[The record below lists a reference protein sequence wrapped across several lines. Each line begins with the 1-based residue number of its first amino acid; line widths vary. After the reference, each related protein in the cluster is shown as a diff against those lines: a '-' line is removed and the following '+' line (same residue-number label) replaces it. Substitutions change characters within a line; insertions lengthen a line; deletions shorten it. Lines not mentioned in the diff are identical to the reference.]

1 MRMRAWGIAISSG
14 HLCLALAGWLALG
27 VPPWFFG
34 GCALLTLGISQLA
47 APLMGPRGDDGNGD
61 DGGPGDGPQD
71 PGPPWWP
78 QFERE
83 FRAYADRDRH
93 LTVR

>member
-47 APLMGPRGDDGNGD
+47 APLMGPRGDDGDDD
-61 DGGPGDGPQD
+61 DGGRGDGPED

-83 FRAYADRDRH
+83 FRAYAERDRH

>member
-14 HLCLALAGWLALG
+14 HLCLAIA
-27 VPPWFFG
+27 

-47 APLMGPRGDDGNGD
+47 APLMGPRGDDGD
-61 DGGPGDGPQD
+61 DGGGGRGDGPED

-83 FRAYADRDRH
+83 FRAYADRDHH
-93 LTVR
+93 LTAR

>member
-47 APLMGPRGDDGNGD
+47 APLMGPRGD
-61 DGGPGDGPQD
+61 GPED

-78 QFERE
+78 RFERE